1 MTYLSTTSCR
11 SDLDLQTAPREE
23 RVDCAQVIVELES
36 IGDHRLGIDDAFRE
50 QSKGAF
56 EAVKD
61 RHRAYDLDLV
71 VVDPKR
77 RERGGR
83 VGIRNAEHE
92 ERSATRHSS
101 DPVLDGRHD
110 SCRIDHDVPALRL
123 V

>member
-50 QSKGAF
+50 QSEGAF

-61 RHRAYDLDLV
+61 RHRADDLDLV

-83 VGIRNAEHE
+83 VGVRDTEHQK
-92 ERSATRHSS
+92 SAPTRHAS
-101 DPVLDGRHD
+101 
-110 SCRIDHDVPALRL
+110 
-123 V
+123 